1 MDEIKYEEYGVNT
14 TDDAI
19 TLTYVAPSGAI
30 GSRLY
35 VLQEEEYVLF
45 KLKNREFAFD
55 INITGIDCALNGVS
69 EGNLCI
75 GKEFVAHGT
84 QAVYFVEMD
93 KTGGKGK
100 GGNTA
105 GALFGTGYCD
115 AQCPADVR
123 FIEGA
128 ANMDDWVPENKTG
141 KLGACCNEFDVW
153 EGNKQAEAVATHSC
167 KKKGH
172 FVCDN
177 GEDCGRDEY
186 KWKGLCDGP
195 GCDFNEY
202 RMGSKNFYGPGMT
215 VDSNKIFTLVT
226 QFITSNNKDDGD
238 LQEIRRFFV
247 QGGTVIP
254 DTNSTYTKLSSISD
268 DYCDQLNEWTGDTN
282 HHEELGGL
290 ATMGEAFDRGM
301 VLTISLWDDFKK
313 NMIWLDAFDQD
324 PHQKAGGLRGRC
336 DQDADR
342 SVETLRET
350 YGPVTLTY
358 SNIRFGPLATT
369 TEENLGD
376 AVPSGGSPAG
386 APAPPSPDVSPD
398 SSSGGS
404 PVGAPAPPSPDV
416 SPDSSLGGSAAGA
429 PAPPSP
435 DVSPDSSSGGSPA
448 GAPAP
453 PSPDVSPDSS
463 SGGSPA
469 GAPAPPSPDVSPDS
483 SSGGSPAGAP
493 APPSP
498 DVSPDSSSG
507 GSPVGAPAPPSPDI
521 SPNSS
526 SGGSPAPAPV
536 PPAPGPS
543 VPGPDQSSGTKPS
556 RPPSTIYTS

>member
-1 MDEIKYEEYGVNT
+1 MLRLLLFITITLFQLHILLVESQGTSGTEAPLPLIIKECSTSGCEALESTSVTIDANWRWTHDENSVNCINDETKTWNTNICPDAETCATNCLLEAMTAEDYTNNGVT
-14 TDDAI
+14 TEGDAI

-30 GSRLY
+30 GSRLF
-35 VLQEEEYVLF
+35 VLQEEEYFLF
-45 KLKNREFAFD
+45 KLKNREFTFD
-55 INITGIDCALNGVS
+55 IDIGDIDCALNGVS
-69 EGNLCI
+69 EGNLCV

-93 KTGGKGK
+93 KTGDKGK

-123 FIEGA
+123 FIEGV

-153 EGNKQAEAVATHSC
+153 EANKQAEAVATHSC
-167 KKKGH
+167 SNPGQY
-172 FVCDN
+172 VCDN
-177 GEDCGRDEY
+177 DKDCGRDEY
-186 KWKGLCDGP
+186 KWQGVCDGP
-195 GCDFNEY
+195 GCDFNGY
-202 RMGSKNFYGPGMT
+202 RMGSEDFYGPEMT
-215 VDSNKIFTLVT
+215 MDSTKKFTLVT

-254 DTNSTYTKLSSISD
+254 DTTSNYTELSSISD
-268 DYCDQLNEWTGDTN
+268 DYCAQLNGWTGDKN
-282 HHEELGGL
+282 HHEKLGGL
-290 ATMGEAFDRGM
+290 KTMGEAFDRGM
-301 VLTISLWDDFKK
+301 VLTMSLWDDDTK

-324 PHQKAGGLRGRC
+324 QHQKAGGLRGRC
-336 DQDADR
+336 PLDADR
-342 SVETLRET
+342 SVEALRNK
-350 YGPVTLTY
+350 YGPVTITY
-358 SNIRFGPLATT
+358 SNIRFGPLGTT
-369 TEENLGD
+369 TEEKLGD
-376 AVPSGGSPAG
+376 AVP
-386 APAPPSPDVSPD
+386 
-398 SSSGGS
+398 
-404 PVGAPAPPSPDV
+404 
-416 SPDSSLGGSAAGA
+416 
-429 PAPPSP
+429 
-435 DVSPDSSSGGSPA
+435 SGGSPA

-483 SSGGSPAGAP
+483 SSGGSPA
-493 APPSP
+493 
-498 DVSPDSSSG
+498 
-507 GSPVGAPAPPSPDI
+507 
-521 SPNSS
+521 
-526 SGGSPAPAPV
+526 PAPV

-543 VPGPDQSSGTKPS
+543 VPGPDQSSGTKPN